1 MQSKRFPIAF
11 KLTLLIGEVSMKKYS
26 VGSLI
31 LVASITIISLNYDFS
46 SGEDNTENS
55 TSELNNSL
63 PLYYADSSQTIYEID
78 DLQSLINLSH
88 VIVKAELKEKNSQ
101 DSHETGTVVYH
112 FETKEVLFGEPKSKE
127 IHLYAN
133 GYELHEQELKL
144 FEPLFEEGLE
154 YYLFM
159 NVWKNVY
166 YPAPVYTLVDSRGI
180 VKIDDQELTYDK
192 TLLGNL
198 ENTKKLEADIDDGL
212 NNRTILFTEQDETY
226 QGEVITKT
234 ENLTQLSELSTHIAI
249 IETTEL
255 IIENPNLKA
264 YNAKLIE
271 GIKGNFTSG
280 LRVRLPANTET
291 NEHYLVFGRF
301 QDSIFKIATREDSVY
316 QVNTDE
322 FSHVY
327 NELEQLRKK

>member
-1 MQSKRFPIAF
+1 
-11 KLTLLIGEVSMKKYS
+11 MKKYS
-26 VGSLI
+26 VGLQI
-31 LVASITIISLNYDFS
+31 LLASIIIIFLNYDFYS
-46 SGEDNTENS
+46 DKNNMENNTS
-55 TSELNNSL
+55 DFNNSL

-101 DSHETGTVVYH
+101 EGYETGTVVYH
-112 FETKEVLFGEPKSKE
+112 FETKEVLFGEPTSKE

-144 FEPLFEEGLE
+144 FEPLFEEGLD

-159 NVWKNVY
+159 NVWENVY
-166 YPAPVYTLVDSRGI
+166 YPAPVYTLVDPRAI
-180 VKIDDQELTYDK
+180 VKVDNQELKYDK

-234 ENLTQLSELSTHIAI
+234 ENLTQLCELSTHIAI

-291 NEHYLVFGRF
+291 NEQYLVFGRF
-301 QDSIFKIATREDSVY
+301 EDSIFKIATREDSVY
-316 QVNTDE
+316 QVNTVE
-322 FSHVY
+322 FRHVY
-327 NELEQLRKK
+327 NDLEQSQKK